1 MIVAQVVPSIPDV
14 ISAQAD
20 DHRHLA
26 WRALPHGTRGA
37 YWCSRARSSQ
47 RANVRRRHNEI
58 DGKKVR

>member
-20 DHRHLA
+20 GHRHLA
-26 WRALPHGTRGA
+26 WRGIASWYPRCLLVLACTIMA
-37 YWCSRARSSQ
+37 A
-47 RANVRRRHNEI
+47 RRRHNEI